1 MNVEVW
7 QETFLM
13 SQQYSVEEWKP
24 YRTDQSYSGLMHIL
38 SSASLHPPAQL
49 PPTFTSTPPPIPT
62 PLLSPGVSV
71 TIHVLCKFPYFPCG
85 QCSPAQPISKLQ
97 SRKWSPQILA
107 HLVNFSKHGLPCLM
121 IIKSCYFDC
130 RIIQSFTCSR
140 CVICILCSVHLI
152 LMYMCTTCAKDHGLF
167 YLDYPQI
174 NEVRSSYHLVCC
186 EKVEDLLGWPTTCFP
201 HNYWFPEWLEGS
213 ADFVYKVL
221 CVYNKGCAL
230 VYQLMKILMSHHRS
244 EMLMKFNKIIPYR

>member
-24 YRTDQSYSGLMHIL
+24 YRTDQSYSGLIHIL

-49 PPTFTSTPPPIPT
+49 PPTFTSTPPPTPT

-85 QCSPAQPISKLQ
+85 QCFPAQPISKLQ
-97 SRKWSPQILA
+97 SRKWSPQTLA

-152 LMYMCTTCAKDHGLF
+152 LMYMCKGSRAFLSWLPTNQWGQKFISLGL
-167 YLDYPQI
+167 LWKGR
-174 NEVRSSYHLVCC
+174 RSSGVANHLFPPQ
-186 EKVEDLLGWPTTCFP
+186 LLIPRMTWGKCWFCFQ
-201 HNYWFPEWLEGS
+201 G
-213 ADFVYKVL
+213 
-221 CVYNKGCAL
+221 
-230 VYQLMKILMSHHRS
+230 LMCI
-244 EMLMKFNKIIPYR
+244 